1 MMKQLITITA
11 ALAFAGTATAD
22 DMAKKAPDMAKKAP
36 DMAKKEAPKDA
47 KKDAPKDVKKDAPK
61 MEAPKPA
68 QEVVDMA
75 KGMSGNWN
83 CTGKFTMD
91 GTKWTDF
98 KSTAKM
104 TTDLDK
110 FWIKGESTM
119 TAGPMKMK
127 HVEYMTYDTT
137 QKKWFRLAV
146 DSTGGHESMW
156 SSDGKAWEG
165 EMVGMGMSMK
175 TKTKFD
181 QVSPKEFKVTSEMSM
196 DGKKFTPGFEMG
208 CKK

>member
-1 MMKQLITITA
+1 MKKLITIAA
-11 ALAFAGTATAD
+11 ALTLSNAALAD
-22 DMAKKAPDMAKKAP
+22 DMAKKAPEP
-36 DMAKKEAPKDA
+36 KKEAPK
-47 KKDAPKDVKKDAPK
+47 KEEPKK

-83 CTGKFTMD
+83 CTGKFLAPT
-91 GTKWTDF
+91 GSWVDF
-98 KSTAKM
+98 KGSAKM
-104 TTDLDK
+104 SVDLDK

-127 HVEYMTYDTT
+127 NVEYMTYDAG

-146 DSTGGHESMW
+146 DSSGGHETMT
-156 SSDGKAWEG
+156 SSDGKTWEG
-165 EMVGMGMSMK
+165 EMVGMGMAMK

-181 QVSPKEFKVTSEMSM
+181 QVSPKEFKVSSEMSM
-196 DGKKFTPGFEMG
+196 DGKKFAAGFEMG